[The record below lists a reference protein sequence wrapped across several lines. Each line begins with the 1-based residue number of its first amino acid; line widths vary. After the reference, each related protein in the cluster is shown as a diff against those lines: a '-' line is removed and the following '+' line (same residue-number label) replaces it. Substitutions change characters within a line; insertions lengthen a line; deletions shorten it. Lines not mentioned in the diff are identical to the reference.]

1 MVGEDFTME
10 VVEGGDSTDSTVG
23 SAAVGVI
30 SVSSIISREEGTGSV
45 EGVEMPKE
53 SFHSWSEAEDVSIF
67 RSSSVGSLA
76 SPSGSGTRVEE
87 LSCDL
92 GGRKRKRKKGND
104 GKSVSRWLCLFEER
118 NGKWRLL

>member
-1 MVGEDFTME
+1 MSVIKVVGEDFTME

-53 SFHSWSEAEDVSIF
+53 SFHSWFAV
-67 RSSSVGSLA
+67 
-76 SPSGSGTRVEE
+76 SGT
-87 LSCDL
+87 
-92 GGRKRKRKKGND
+92 
-104 GKSVSRWLCLFEER
+104 SVSAARKVVPQRVLD
-118 NGKWRLL
+118 